1 MRFRFSIRDLL
12 LVVVI
17 AALASGWC
25 VDHRRLAEANE
36 QLVEATTTY
45 REIKEIPHGVARQ
58 EILKSLKEAFS
69 DQPEVTLADDPK
81 VNGIVIIANRGE
93 HSAID
98 LAIRSL
104 ALLNGEAR

>member
-81 VNGIVIIANRGE
+81 TNGIVVFANRGE

-104 ALLNGEAR
+104 ALLIGEAK